1 MEISLI
7 VSFWN
12 KDRHRYDINHKTTK
26 QNNLFL
32 LHYIKSMEEI
42 IKDSLA
48 KSMSYQD
55 YRTLMNQLVLNE
67 STTGNDKSEDMVAFT
82 KLNDQRMKR
91 WDKTIKVT
99 DSVKVEL
106 ANIETK
112 QTWLV
117 LTESWC
123 GDAAHVVPVFNKL
136 SELNP
141 NINFRVVL
149 RDDNE
154 ALMNLFLTNGGKAIP
169 KLIIIDDASNEVIN
183 TFGPRPSEATKLV
196 VDYKAKHGQITPEIK
211 EELQQ
216 WYNTDKG
223 QGVIRE
229 VMNLLTVTA

>member
-1 MEISLI
+1 M
-7 VSFWN
+7 
-12 KDRHRYDINHKTTK
+12 D
-26 QNNLFL
+26 
-32 LHYIKSMEEI
+32 EI

-55 YRTLMNQLVLNE
+55 YRTLMAQLVANE
-67 STTGNDKSEDMVAFT
+67 STTGNDKSEDMVNYT
-82 KLNDQRMKR
+82 KLNEQRMKR
-91 WDKTIKVT
+91 WDKTIKVSE
-99 DSVKVEL
+99 SVKAEL

-136 SELNP
+136 SELSP

-149 RDDNE
+149 RDENE
-154 ALMNLFLTNGGKAIP
+154 ALMNLFLTNGGKSIP
-169 KLIIIDDASNEVIN
+169 KLILIDESSNEVIN
-183 TFGPRPSEATKLV
+183 TFGPRPAEATKLV

-216 WYNTDKG
+216 WYNKDKG
-223 QGVIRE
+223 QSIISDL
-229 VMNLLTVTA
+229 MSLLTVTV